1 MVYTILTN
9 WVVPSKQR
17 DLFQDVTDEKPQEK
31 SGDENKERGNW
42 SGKLD
47 FLLSCV
53 GFAVGIG
60 NLWRFPYLCMR
71 NGGGKLECC
80 HFWRCK

>member
-31 SGDENKERGNW
+31 SGDENKERGELVRKVGLFALLCRVC
-42 SGKLD
+42 SGNRKPLEI
-47 FLLSCV
+47 SIPV
-53 GFAVGIG
+53 YEK
-60 NLWRFPYLCMR
+60 WRR
-71 NGGGKLECC
+71 
-80 HFWRCK
+80 